1 MGKKISLILV
11 LFLILMTVSGGV
23 LFAEGQKEKGED
35 KTVVAFSIMDYSI
48 DFLMELLASSRK
60 TAEELGI
67 ELRDYNSQ
75 FDTVKQVNN
84 IEDAIAQRVD
94 CILVH
99 PVESSAVVPGILAA
113 NDAGIPVVAVD
124 IKPTDG
130 KLECFVASD
139 NTNIGRLAA
148 KEVVKNLEKK
158 YGEARGDIV
167 ICGNDMVSSMRLRKV
182 GVLEVFGEYNGI
194 KILDMHDFA
203 TKLPTAIEVSENI
216 LQKYGEGKLDFILT
230 LNSTQT
236 IGANTVISS
245 ANRKDVSVMG
255 IDKDVDILNAIKD
268 PNSTLIGTVVQSPA
282 DMGRISIE
290 QCLKAVKGEAID
302 QDFFEAPVKVIN
314 KENVNEYL
322 SEAIKMN
329 EELEPY
335 KIK

>member
-1 MGKKISLILV
+1 MGKKIGFILV
-11 LFLILMTVSGGV
+11 LFLILMTVSGGI

-84 IEDAIAQRVD
+84 IEDAIAQMVD

-130 KLECFVASD
+130 ELECFVASD

-148 KEVVKNLEKK
+148 KEVVKNLENK
-158 YGEARGDIV
+158 YGEAKGNIV

-182 GVLEVFGEYNGI
+182 GVLEVFGEYKDI
-194 KILDMHDFA
+194 EILDMHDFA

-216 LQKYGEGKLDFILT
+216 LQKFGEGQLDFIVT

-236 IGANTVISS
+236 IGAHTVISS

-268 PNSTLIGTVVQSPA
+268 PDSTLIGTVVQSPA
-282 DMGRISIE
+282 DMGRIAIE

-302 QDFFEAPVKVIN
+302 QNFFEAPVKVIN

-335 KIK
+335 K